1 MCGIVGTVKYRD
13 KEILHK
19 MNEIQV
25 HRGPDSQGVF
35 WSEEL
40 FVGLAM
46 RRLSIVIWKTVRSQ
60 CIMRIGIVPW
70 YLMVKFLMQIF
81 SEKSY

>member
-25 HRGPDSQGVF
+25 HRGPDSEGVF
-35 WSEEL
+35 W
-40 FVGLAM
+40 
-46 RRLSIVIWKTVRSQ
+46 
-60 CIMRIGIVPW
+60 RINAVSW
-70 YLMVKFLMQIF
+70 CLMVKFLMQIF